1 MFICELL
8 QGGGHGQIRSDP
20 IYEKA
25 DVAVVGFGGRQWVD
39 EEIGEGDVA

>member
-8 QGGGHGQIRSDP
+8 QGGGHRQIRSDP
-20 IYEKA
+20 IYEEA
-25 DVAVVGFGGRQWVD
+25 DVTMVSFGGRQWVG